1 MEWLIVALCALG
13 GGVFRRGIG
22 IGDNL
27 PRFVPILFS
36 VPFAVLAAWPYGDVW
51 VTLVV
56 AAYMILYFLPGH
68 TYAGENWQSPFLL
81 RYIGPVIVA
90 FFAQAVLSEFEW
102 YSDSEFRYMYDA
114 SLLFFAG
121 SLTLFGVYY
130 LANYLYDKGIEVPT
144 NKYFD
149 GPHSYAEFLGGA
161 AVFGWV
167 SVIWAL

>member
-36 VPFAVLAAWPYGDVW
+36 VPFAVLAAWPYGDIW

-56 AAYMILYFLPGH
+56 AAYMILYFIPGH
-68 TYAGENWQSPFLL
+68 KFGPDLSWKVMPNRYLVSASVVFL
-81 RYIGPVIVA
+81 VAVA
-90 FFAQAVLSEFEW
+90 FDTMIYPAGFIAP
-102 YSDSEFRYMYDA
+102 
-114 SLLFFAG
+114 SLMMVG
-121 SLTLFGVYY
+121 GGLTLFVVYL
-130 LANYLYDKGIEVPT
+130 LANVVYTNGYKVPT
-144 NKYFD
+144 NKYLD
-149 GPHSYAEFLGGA
+149 GPHSYAEFLGCA

-167 SVIWAL
+167 SVIWVL